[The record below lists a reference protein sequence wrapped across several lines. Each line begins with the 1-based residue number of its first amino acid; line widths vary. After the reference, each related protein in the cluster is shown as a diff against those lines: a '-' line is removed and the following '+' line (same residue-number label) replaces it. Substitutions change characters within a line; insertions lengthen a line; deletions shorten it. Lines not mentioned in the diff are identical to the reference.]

1 MVKMHH
7 GLRGDGR
14 PWSWSLLRKVHT
26 GIAETRFPHVKNVKN
41 EQGHYGRYKKHVAYM
56 YVALTCAQEV
66 GDVF

>member
-41 EQGHYGRYKKHVAYM
+41 EQGHYGCYKKNM
-56 YVALTCAQEV
+56 
-66 GDVF
+66 